1 MESKRQTKTNKN
13 FFRERLE
20 IYRIDPNIDWI
31 WVLKGKR
38 KTEITDKEKVA
49 NKSTKKNNGRRFPW
63 AKLRHMSSNLHTLGD
78 ILRECEKADSKNIL
92 KLLNSETKEK
102 SYKLPKRGK
111 IQSSTQE
118 IYSKRRTKRW
128 NWRNGFTFTERSNG
142 YSCVFGG
149 LGEGDN
155 TVMIVIVYLMNLEQ
169 EKAVKII

>member
-118 IYSKRRTKRW
+118 IYSKRRINICDSKANVKKQW
-128 NWRNGFTFTERSNG
+128 
-142 YSCVFGG
+142 
-149 LGEGDN
+149 N
-155 TVMIVIVYLMNLEQ
+155 TVYIVSGGKRFLIQNAIFSQTITHLWGQ
-169 EKAVKII
+169 SKIT